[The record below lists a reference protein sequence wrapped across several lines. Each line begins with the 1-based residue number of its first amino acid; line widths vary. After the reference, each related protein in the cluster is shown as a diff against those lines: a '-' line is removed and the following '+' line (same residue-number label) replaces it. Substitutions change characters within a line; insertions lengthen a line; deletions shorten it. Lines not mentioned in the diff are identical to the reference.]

1 MVTTPAVAQDQ
12 PDLFQPFGNLG
23 DGPGTVA
30 ATPKIATSLHP
41 ATAKPGERVTLTI
54 EVIVPEGYY
63 TYSIG
68 DDPNSTIIKISEH
81 AGLET
86 RNTPDSIFIVPDSQ
100 MGKNNEKHN
109 F

>member
-1 MVTTPAVAQDQ
+1 MAAPAVAQDQ

-23 DGPGTVA
+23 DGPDTVA

-81 AGLET
+81 TGLET
-86 RNTPDSIFIVPDSQ
+86 LDKAPRPDHPPKIEVTKIGEMD
-100 MGKNNEKHN
+100 
-109 F
+109 